1 VRLFFGKV
9 WYGFVRALKISGPL
23 SSTTKILTILS
34 GASIPDRDI
43 IDPKNDHWLVFIDH
57 LRTKMILFYFRSPLS
72 GKKTGEFLVSSSKMT
87 GELKFYE
94 FFEMKTYL
102 NFGPVRLK

>member
-1 VRLFFGKV
+1 
-9 WYGFVRALKISGPL
+9 
-23 SSTTKILTILS
+23 
-34 GASIPDRDI
+34 
-43 IDPKNDHWLVFIDH
+43 
-57 LRTKMILFYFRSPLS
+57 MILFYFRSPLS

-102 NFGPVRLK
+102 NFGPVRLKWASSR